1 MKLDLPQFVLNIL
14 RNFSESGFEIYI
26 VGGAVRDLLMGK
38 DVGDWDFT
46 TNAKPEDILKLFPEG
61 FYDNK
66 FGTVGLPLKKV
77 TDDGSEII
85 EIYEITTYRTEAGY
99 TDRRHPDM
107 VLWGKTLEED
117 LARRDFTINAMAI
130 KPMTNDQ
137 FPMSNGQFPIAPS
150 TSLGTSLRLGN
161 FQLIDPYEGQKDIQN
176 KLIRAVG
183 DASSR
188 FNEDA
193 LRIMRCVRIAT
204 ELGFL
209 IEEKTFQAIKEKA
222 FLLSEISGERIRD
235 ELLKIMASEHPTDGV
250 MILHNGGV
258 LEVILPELEKGV
270 GLAQAKH
277 HIHDV
282 FKHSVESLRNCPS
295 SDSIVRLATLL
306 HDVGK
311 SYTYKG
317 EGAERTFFNH
327 EVESARIARDIA
339 QRLHFSKEQR
349 DKFATLIRWHQFSVD
364 EFQTDKAIRRFIVR
378 VGNKYLGDI
387 FDVRI
392 GDRLG
397 SGCTKAESWRLKKYK
412 QRTIDVQKH
421 IPSVKDLKVNGK
433 DVMEVLGIGPGPKVG
448 EILNKLFEEITE
460 DSTKNEREYLIKRIK
475 KLK

>member
-1 MKLDLPQFVLNIL
+1 MKVDLPQFVLNIL
-14 RNFSESGFEIYI
+14 NIFGENKYDIFI
-26 VGGAVRDLLMGK
+26 VGGAVRDILMK
-38 DVGDWDFT
+38 KEVHDWDFT
-46 TNAKPEDILKLFPEG
+46 TNATPEEILKLFPEG

-66 FGTVGLPLKKV
+66 FGTVGVLF
-77 TDDGSEII
+77 EN

-99 TDRRHPDM
+99 TDRRHPDV

-117 LARRDFTINAMAI
+117 LARRDLTINALALDKDLKVIDLYSGQEDI
-130 KPMTNDQ
+130 K
-137 FPMSNGQFPIAPS
+137 
-150 TSLGTSLRLGN
+150 
-161 FQLIDPYEGQKDIQN
+161 N

-183 DASSR
+183 DANKR

-193 LRIMRCVRIAT
+193 LRILRSVRIAT

-209 IEEKTFQAIKEKA
+209 IEDKTFGAIKEKA

-250 MILHNGGV
+250 MIAHNGGV
-258 LEVILPELEKGV
+258 LEQILPELEKGY

-282 FKHSVESLRNCPS
+282 FKHSVESLRSCPS
-295 SDSIVRLATLL
+295 SDPIVRLATLL

-311 SYTYKG
+311 AYTYKG
-317 EGAERTFFNH
+317 EGEERTFYNH
-327 EVESARIARDIA
+327 EMESARIARDIA
-339 QRLHFSKEQR
+339 ERLHFSKEQR
-349 DKFATLIRWHQFSVD
+349 EKFVTLIRWHQFSVD

-378 VGNKYLGDI
+378 VGNKYLEDI
-387 FDVRI
+387 FNVRI

-397 SGCTKAESWRLKKYK
+397 SGCTKAESWRLLEYK

-433 DVMEVLGIGPGPKVG
+433 DVMEVLGIPPGPRVG
-448 EILNKLFEEITE
+448 EVLSKLFEEITE
-460 DSTKNEREYLIKRIK
+460 DVAKNEREYLIEQIK
-475 KLK
+475 KLG

>member
-1 MKLDLPQFVLNIL
+1 MRLDLPQFVLNIL
-14 RNFSESGFEIYI
+14 RNFSEAGLEIYI
-26 VGGAVRDLLMGK
+26 VGGAVRDLIMEK
-38 DVGDWDFT
+38 AVTDWDFT
-46 TNAKPEDILKLFPEG
+46 TNAKPEEILKLFPEG

-66 FGTVGLPLKKV
+66 FGTVGLPYE
-77 TDDGSEII
+77 DQ
-85 EIYEITTYRTEAGY
+85 IYEITTYRTETGY
-99 TDRRHPDM
+99 TDRRHPDK
-107 VLWGKTLEED
+107 VAWGKTLEED

-137 FPMSNGQFPIAPS
+137 FPMSNGQLPIA
-150 TSLGTSLRLGN
+150 N
-161 FQLIDPYEGQKDIQN
+161 YQLIDRYGGKEDLEK

-183 DASSR
+183 DAAER
-188 FNEDA
+188 FSEDA

-209 IEEKTFQAIKEKA
+209 IEEKTFEALKEKA

-250 MILHNGGV
+250 LIAHNGGV
-258 LEVILPELEKGV
+258 MEVILPELEKGV
-270 GLAQAKH
+270 GLTQAKH
-277 HIHDV
+277 HIYDV

-295 SDSIVRLATLL
+295 SDPIVRLATLL

-311 SYTYKG
+311 SFTYRG

-339 QRLHFSKEQR
+339 ERLHFSKEQR
-349 DKFATLIRWHQFSVD
+349 EKFVTLIRWHQFSVD

-378 VGNKYLGDI
+378 VGNKYLEDI
-387 FDVRI
+387 FNVRI

-397 SGCTKAESWRLKKYK
+397 SGCTKAESWRLRKYM

-421 IPSVKDLKVNGK
+421 IPSVTDLKVNGK

-460 DSTKNEREYLIKRIK
+460 DPGKNEREYLLKRIK
-475 KLK
+475 EVGEK